1 MVGSYRDTNND
12 KEVMKLKDYLYFEKT
27 TITDFAKM
35 VGISRIHMSGI
46 ANGFR
51 YPSKTLIGHIHLIT
65 KGKVTCKDFEDGDK
79 TV

>member
-1 MVGSYRDTNND
+1 
-12 KEVMKLKDYLYFEKT
+12 MKLKDYLYFEKK
-27 TITDFAKM
+27 TITDFAKN

-51 YPSKTLIGHIHLIT
+51 HPSKSLMGHIQLIT
-65 KGKVTCKDFEDGDK
+65 KGKVTPKDFEEGGK

>member
-1 MVGSYRDTNND
+1 
-12 KEVMKLKDYLYFEKT
+12 MKLKDYLYFEKT

-51 YPSKTLIGHIHLIT
+51 YPSKNLIGHIHLIT
-65 KGKVTCKDFEDGDK
+65 KGKVTQKDFDEEKKDM
-79 TV
+79 

>member
-1 MVGSYRDTNND
+1 
-12 KEVMKLKDYLYFEKT
+12 MKLKDYLYFEKT

-51 YPSKTLIGHIHLIT
+51 NPSKTLIRHIHLIT
-65 KGKVTCKDFEDGDK
+65 KGKVTLKDFEEGEK
-79 TV
+79 

>member
-1 MVGSYRDTNND
+1 
-12 KEVMKLKDYLYFEKT
+12 MKLKDYLYFEKT

-51 YPSKTLIGHIHLIT
+51 YPSKTLIGHIQLIT
-65 KGKVTCKDFEDGDK
+65 KGKVLPEDFEEMEK
-79 TV
+79 KM